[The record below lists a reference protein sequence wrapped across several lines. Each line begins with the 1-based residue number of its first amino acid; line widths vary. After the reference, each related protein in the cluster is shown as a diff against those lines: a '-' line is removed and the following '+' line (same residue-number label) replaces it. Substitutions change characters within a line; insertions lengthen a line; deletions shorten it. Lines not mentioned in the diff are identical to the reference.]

1 MKFELFIKKNY
12 KFKINSPLKISMFIN
27 FKFKYVNKKALL
39 LLTFMVFN
47 ALAYSQTRAKIT
59 GTVSDKFGTLP
70 GAQVRIEGSNQNTTT
85 DVNGNYVLN
94 VEEGEYIINVSFV
107 MYKTLAKSVTVKVGD
122 TKALNFILE
131 TGFSINQPISLGSR
145 VKPSSLLKT
154 TAPVDIISPQDL
166 TNATH
171 IELSHILHYL
181 VPSFHSTNQTISDGT
196 DHIDPATLRGLGPDQ
211 VLVLINGKRR
221 HNSSLLNVNGTVGRG
236 TVGTDF
242 NAIPV
247 ASIERI
253 EILRD
258 GATSQYGSDA
268 IAGVINIILK
278 QQTQAI
284 DIQARASE
292 NTEGDA
298 LTTYFTANFG
308 FKIGTKGFIN
318 ITGEYRD
325 RDATNRAGNYN
336 GPVYS
341 NNPDEDAVLI
351 AENQFYNQTGYSDK
365 RIMEIGNSATQNL
378 ALSFNSEFNISENAT
393 FYMFGGKNYREG
405 VTKGFYRLPKDTDRV
420 VTELYPNG
428 FSPEILTDIQDD
440 AIVFGFKGKKN
451 GWDLDFSHSIG
462 INTLDYTVN
471 NSNNA
476 SLGITSPR
484 TFYSGGFAY
493 RLNTTNIDI
502 SRSYDWL
509 SGLNVAFGAELRVE
523 NYEII
528 AGEEASYLNG
538 DNTYI
543 DNSGETQ
550 QSIAGAQVFP
560 GIEPENELSRFRTNS
575 SGYID
580 LELNTSEKMLLKAA
594 ARYEAYNDFGGQFIW
609 KLSGRYRLKEQL
621 SIRAGLSTGFRA
633 PSLHQ
638 VYFQN
643 ISTQFI
649 NGEIVQ
655 VGTFNNESAIT
666 NEAFKIGNL
675 KPELSKHFSAGFT
688 GKFNKELSFSFD
700 YYNIKI
706 EDRIV
711 LSGRFDEGY
720 QDTLEPFNVGA
731 AQFFTNAIDSKTTGI
746 DAAIHY
752 KKTTNKGEFNA
763 SLGANFTKTEVDG
776 SIKVPE
782 SLTGQESILFNRE
795 DISRVES
802 AQPKSKINAILSYE
816 FSKYRIQLGNTFF
829 GEVEYLHPNDQDANN
844 WVLNNYSG
852 NIETRD
858 QTFASKILTDLAFS
872 YKLGKLTDLTIGG
885 NNIFN
890 VYPDQLSHSANTDN
904 GNFIYSRRVQQFGVN
919 GSNYYIRLLLKL

>member
-1 MKFELFIKKNY
+1 MLNSKIKRTQ
-12 KFKINSPLKISMFIN
+12 
-27 FKFKYVNKKALL
+27 KKQLL
-39 LLTFMVFN
+39 SIIFLVFSS
-47 ALAYSQTRAKIT
+47 LVFSQSRAKII
-59 GTVSDKFGTLP
+59 GTVTDQFGSLP
-70 GAQVRIEGSNQNTTT
+70 GAKVSIEGSNINTTT
-85 DVNGNYVLN
+85 DVNGNYKLEL
-94 VEEGEYIINVSFV
+94 EEGDYVISVGFV
-107 MYKTLAKSVTVKVGD
+107 MYKTAAKAITVKVGEEKNLD
-122 TKALNFILE
+122 FILE

-145 VKPSSLLKT
+145 VQPSSLLKT
-154 TAPVDIISPQDL
+154 TAPVDIISPQDI

-181 VPSFHSTNQTISDGT
+181 VPSFHSTNQTIADGT

-211 VLVLINGKRR
+211 ILVLINGKRR

-278 QQTQAI
+278 QQTQSI
-284 DIQARASE
+284 DLKARASK
-292 NTEGDA
+292 NTEGDG
-298 LTTYFTANFG
+298 LTRYFAANFG

-325 RDATNRAGNYN
+325 RDATNRAGDYT
-336 GPVYS
+336 GSVYS
-341 NNPDEDAVLI
+341 NDPEEDAILI
-351 AENQFYNQTGYSDK
+351 AENDFFNQTGYTNK
-365 RIMEIGNSATQNL
+365 RVMEIGNAATQNL
-378 ALSFNSEFNISENAT
+378 ALSFNGEFNISDNAT
-393 FYMFGGKNYREG
+393 LYLFGGKNYREG
-405 VTKGFYRLPKDTDRV
+405 KAKGFYRFPKQIDRV
-420 VTELYPNG
+420 VPELYPNG
-428 FSPEILTDIQDD
+428 FSPEILTDIQDE

-451 GWDLDFSHSIG
+451 EWDLDFSHSIG

-476 SLGITSPR
+476 SLGIASPR
-484 TFYSGGFAY
+484 TFYSGGFGY
-493 RLNTTNIDI
+493 RQNTSNIDI
-502 SRSYDWL
+502 SRAYNWL
-509 SGLNVAFGAELRVE
+509 HGVNIAFGAELRVE
-523 NYEII
+523 NYKII
-528 AGEEASYLNG
+528 AGEEASYING
-538 DNTYI
+538 DNTYV
-543 DNSGETQ
+543 DSSGETQ
-550 QSIAGAQVFP
+550 ESIPGAQVFP

-575 SGYID
+575 SGYLD
-580 LELNTSEKMLLKAA
+580 LEINTSEKMLIKAA

-621 SIRAGLSTGFRA
+621 SFRAGLSTGFRA

-655 VGTFNNESAIT
+655 VGTFNNESAVT
-666 NEAFKIGNL
+666 NEAFKIGDL
-675 KPELSKHFSAGFT
+675 KPELSKHLSAGFT
-688 GKFNKELSFSFD
+688 GKFNDELSFSFD
-700 YYNIKI
+700 YYNINI

-720 QDTLEPFNVGA
+720 ETTLEPFNVGA
-731 AQFFTNAIDSKTTGI
+731 AQFFTNAIDSKTTGF

-752 KKTTNKGEFNA
+752 KKAIANGAFNA
-763 SLGANFTKTEVDG
+763 TLGANFTKTKVEG
-776 SIKVPE
+776 KIKVPE
-782 SLTGQESILFNRE
+782 ALVGQEEVLFNRE
-795 DISRVES
+795 DIARVES

-816 FSKYRIQLGNTFF
+816 FNKYRIQLGNTYF
-829 GEVEYLHPNDQDANN
+829 GEVEFIHPNDDNPNN
-844 WVLNNYSG
+844 WVVNNFNG
-852 NIETRD
+852 IVETRD
-858 QTFASKILTDLAFS
+858 QTFASKLLTDLALS

-890 VYPDQLSHSANTDN
+890 VYPDRHKHSANTDN
-904 GNFIYSRRVQQFGVN
+904 GNFMYSRRVQQFGVN